1 MTTIAENLVKCSR
14 CIAKPAFDAAQR
26 RSREIERNKI
36 APHVRRLTSAYTS
49 RILNQKDFPDDIV
62 GLDMRDIAK
71 LEIQRILS
79 KPQELIGEFRE
90 ESDYETAI
98 THIEKDNANNAS
110 IQLRHL

>member
-1 MTTIAENLVKCSR
+1 MR
-14 CIAKPAFDAAQR
+14 
-26 RSREIERNKI
+26 
-36 APHVRRLTSAYTS
+36 YTS
-49 RILNQKDFPDDIV
+49 RILNQKYFLDDIV

-110 IQLRHL
+110 IQLRRLWKQAYFWPMI